1 MTASPLS
8 PDEIRASAEI
18 HRELGPEY
26 DQAVVGAFLERVTKE
41 IDARVDARLAEERR
55 GRRPAAQPGG
65 RGAFALAICSMAF
78 GIPITAIVL
87 NGRNSVGIG
96 GVFVVWLAIAVINV
110 VYTVRSR
117 PPDSH
122 R

>member
-26 DQAVVGAFLERVTKE
+26 DQAVVGAFLDRVNKE

-55 GRRPAAQPGG
+55 AQQPAPQSAPK
-65 RGAFALAICSMAF
+65 GAFALAICSMAF
-78 GIPITAIVL
+78 GIPITAIVI
-87 NGRNSVGIG
+87 NGRASVGIG
-96 GVFVVWLAIAVINV
+96 GVFIVWLAIAVINV
-110 VYTVRSR
+110 AYALSSR
-117 PPDSH
+117 PGP
-122 R
+122 RR

>member
-8 PDEIRASAEI
+8 PHEIRASAEI

-26 DQAVVGAFLERVTKE
+26 DQAVVGAFLERVGKE
-41 IDARVDARLAEERR
+41 IDARVEARLAEERR
-55 GRRPAAQPGG
+55 AQQPAPQSPP
-65 RGAFALAICSMAF
+65 RGSLALAICSMAF

-110 VYTVRSR
+110 VYAIRSR
-117 PPDSH
+117 PPGPH